1 MPSRPLS
8 YPMLPRVLAALF
20 LLMTLTCADAD
31 PLMPV
36 EVAPGVYAFIA
47 DLGEVAPGNAG
58 RVGNS
63 GFVVGATG
71 IAVID
76 TGVSLEHGRALL
88 AAIRRVSGQP
98 VTTVIITHPVQ
109 EFLFGN
115 AAFEATG
122 ARFITHRK
130 SIDVM
135 RQRCDHCLDNLRLI
149 LGQEAMAGTR
159 LLIPS
164 QAIEGDRERI
174 DIGGRMLEL
183 LHPGW
188 AATPGDLM
196 VLDSMTGTLFAG
208 GVVSI
213 DRIPELRDADF
224 GGWVRALE
232 QLPLTGAGVVI
243 PGHGPPVPIGQA
255 RATLDYLMALD
266 LRMRKLFDSGI
277 GLMDA
282 IEAAAVPAFADWAG
296 YPTIHRKNALE
307 RYLQLEL
314 DELGR

>member
-1 MPSRPLS
+1 MPYRSMKGPT
-8 YPMLPRVLAALF
+8 LPRLLAALF
-20 LLMTLTCADAD
+20 VSMTLACARAD
-31 PLMPV
+31 VVVPV
-36 EVAPGVYAFIA
+36 AVAPGVFAFIA
-47 DLGEVAPGNAG
+47 DLGEAAPGNAG

-63 GFVVGATG
+63 GFVVGTTG

-76 TGVSLEHGRALL
+76 TGASLQHGLDLL
-88 AAIRRVSGQP
+88 AAIRQVSDKP
-98 VTTVIITHPVQ
+98 ITTVIVTHAVQ

-115 AAFEATG
+115 AAFEPTG
-122 ARFITHRK
+122 ARFIAHRR
-130 SIDVM
+130 SIDLM

-149 LGQEAMAGTR
+149 LGQDAMAGTR
-159 LLIPS
+159 LVIPS

-174 DIGGRMLEL
+174 DIGGRTLEL

-188 AATPGDLM
+188 AATPGDLL
-196 VLDSMTGTLFAG
+196 VLDPATGALFAG

-232 QLPLTGAGVVI
+232 QLPQSGASVVI
-243 PGHGPPVPIGQA
+243 PGHGPPVPIA
-255 RATLDYLMALD
+255 RTRVTLDYLLALD
-266 LRMRKLFDSGI
+266 QRMHALFDGGV

-282 IEAAAVPAFADWAG
+282 IEKAAVPAFSDWAG
-296 YPTIHRKNALE
+296 YTTIHRKNALE

-314 DELGR
+314 DELRR

>member
-1 MPSRPLS
+1 
-8 YPMLPRVLAALF
+8 MLPRVLAALF

-76 TGVSLEHGRALL
+76 TGVSLEHGQALL
-88 AAIRRVSGQP
+88 AAIRRVSDQP

-130 SIDVM
+130 SIDLM